1 MNLTPQE
8 TERLEYLLGKSKFS
22 PLPLAKKEESELRY
36 LITKEQPSAG
46 DSSLE
51 ELIKLGLVLVGLYFL
66 AKAISE
72 E

>member
-8 TERLEYLLGKSKFS
+8 TKRLEYLLGKSKFNF
-22 PLPLAKKEESELRY
+22 LTKDEESELRY
-36 LITKEQPSAG
+36 LITKEQPSAE
-46 DSSLE
+46 DSSIE

-72 E
+72 K